1 MDVGEVKSQDEAVEP
16 SPTTVTTKVMSFL
29 DLPAE
34 TQHQIVGHCSQ
45 SDLICLSL
53 VSSHFRNLAAAQL
66 YRHFHIVFPDDD
78 DPAFDSPIDS
88 LAGGLETFVTS
99 EYDYAQHMRE
109 LLLDTLS
116 VGNKAETAYKPYL
129 FSLSCGKFMNTL
141 LLLTLRKA
149 KSLET
154 FHWNIRVELSR
165 QVYRAL
171 HQMTSLRH
179 LHLRLQAGPSLFEVP
194 PPLPY
199 SPVPSTAH
207 TAPTASYWH
216 PAADSS
222 LSSSSVSSGF
232 PYGGNSNT
240 ASLPSP
246 KALAPKNRRKTT
258 IDIDPPT
265 ISGFKKLKTLSVLD
279 IDSLELV
286 TEIKACIRNSSLTLN
301 KLKLSFSS
309 RLATQARKPRARD
322 LDVDDDDPDDD
333 FQVVPLPPPSSSWDD
348 AAPSVVAFRAQQ
360 ERKAQEA
367 VLGRIFDLEHYL
379 VKQEPQ
385 ALVPEKEKKDVPE
398 TATAAEPEH
407 SGPGQLFMDR
417 LKEVSDRLAL
427 ETEDGLDLDSETK
440 QEILAS
446 IYRAAKKYTDALDSA
461 TEPTA
466 ESATKT
472 KPEATTQAQVE
483 TETDDAKKDTKTS
496 FQTSDKVSSPEDI
509 DIEAPVATEDIE
521 EVVEQPAPP
530 GEVAEK
536 PTEQAVEKDQ
546 TPSPAVIRASL
557 TLEVQKENFSKV
569 VSQLQKLKDQAT
581 DLQNELVT
589 MHDSGG
595 LASDIANL
603 EKKVAEYG
611 LWIRSNQEELDIV
624 RREIQDAARQAGVNN
639 TEEEREYARI
649 CDYVK
654 STRGIPLRSFSV
666 YLMPLKAA
674 TLRSAVDLQVLH
686 KLTLLNVG
694 SQTGIWAMLTRE
706 NRKSPLPLR
715 KIFTDHASKVFL
727 ACVKQLQRVDELY
740 MLERS
745 ESYKPESFAPKAATS
760 MQDIRR
766 AVLKKHLASL
776 RRLVIKND
784 ADNTW
789 DADEKTVFLL
799 CNRGARLEELAVSL
813 NIRSMH
819 TLMQNIPLLAR
830 LRALYIPHFRS
841 NDTCPWVMRET
852 RRFLIDAVSHHPQL
866 KLEWL
871 AIDDDSV
878 VRILRSK
885 ADKEKRKEKKEKK
898 NKDKAAAGAGGTN
911 PIWMDAGYPAM
922 QLQQKLADELLS
934 DSDDDEVEPKLETI
948 ENIRFY
954 DVWGVRMFKKEMMA
968 GQL

>member
-1 MDVGEVKSQDEAVEP
+1 MLTSSVSQ
-16 SPTTVTTKVMSFL
+16 
-29 DLPAE
+29 
-34 TQHQIVGHCSQ
+34 CSQ
-45 SDLICLSL
+45 SDLICLAL
-53 VSSHFRNLAAAQL
+53 VSSHFRDLAAAQL

-88 LAGGLETFVTS
+88 LAGGLETFVTG

-116 VGNKAETAYKPYL
+116 VGGKAENAYKPYL
-129 FSLSCGKFMNTL
+129 YSLSCGKFMNTL
-141 LLLTLRKA
+141 LLLTLRRA
-149 KSLET
+149 TSLET

-171 HQMTSLRH
+171 HQMPSLRH

-199 SPVPSTAH
+199 SPAPSIAH

-216 PAADSS
+216 SGADAT
-222 LSSSSVSSGF
+222 LSTSSVSSGF
-232 PYGGNSNT
+232 LPYGT
-240 ASLPSP
+240 PASLPSP
-246 KALAPKNRRKTT
+246 KAVAPKNRRKTT

-265 ISGFKKLKTLSVLD
+265 ISGFKKLKTLSILD

-322 LDVDDDDPDDD
+322 LDDDDDDPDDD
-333 FQVVPLPPPSSSWDD
+333 FQVVPLPAPSSSWDD

-379 VKQEPQ
+379 VKKEPQ
-385 ALVPEKEKKDVPE
+385 SLAPEKEKTVVSETTVP
-398 TATAAEPEH
+398 AAGEP
-407 SGPGQLFMDR
+407 SLPAQLFMDR

-427 ETEDGLDLDSETK
+427 ETEEGLDLDPATK
-440 QEILAS
+440 QEILSS
-446 IYRAAKKYTDALDSA
+446 IHKAAKKYIEAMEAPAAPTAGPANKTEAEPTTEEKVKTETKDA
-461 TEPTA
+461 TEAKET
-466 ESATKT
+466 TKT
-472 KPEATTQAQVE
+472 T
-483 TETDDAKKDTKTS
+483 
-496 FQTSDKVSSPEDI
+496 FQTSDKVSSPDDI
-509 DIEAPVATEDIE
+509 DIEAPITTEDSDEATE
-521 EVVEQPAPP
+521 QPTLPEA
-530 GEVAEK
+530 AEK
-536 PTEQAVEKDQ
+536 PAEKTREKDQ
-546 TPSPAVIRASL
+546 VPSAAVIRASL

-569 VSQLQKLKDQAT
+569 VAQLQKLKDQAT

-589 MHDSGG
+589 MHDNGG

-611 LWIRSNQEELDIV
+611 LWIRSNQEELEIV
-624 RREIQDAARQAGVNN
+624 RREIQDAAKQAGVDT
-639 TEEEREYARI
+639 TEEEREFARI
-649 CDYVK
+649 SDYIK

-666 YLMPLKAA
+666 YLMPLKAS
-674 TLRSAVDLQVLH
+674 TLRDAVDLQALH

-694 SQTGIWAMLTRE
+694 SQTGIWAMLARE
-706 NRKSPLPLR
+706 NRKSALPLR

-727 ACVKQLQRVDELY
+727 ACVKQLNRVDELY

-745 ESYKPESFAPKAATS
+745 ESYKPESFAPKAGTT

-766 AVLKKHLASL
+766 AVLKKHLTTL

-784 ADNTW
+784 ADTAW

-813 NIRSMH
+813 NIRSM
-819 TLMQNIPLLAR
+819 
-830 LRALYIPHFRS
+830 
-841 NDTCPWVMRET
+841 V
-852 RRFLIDAVSHHPQL
+852 RFLSTGECRSTNTLTAHSDA
-866 KLEWL
+866 E
-871 AIDDDSV
+871 
-878 VRILRSK
+878 R
-885 ADKEKRKEKKEKK
+885 
-898 NKDKAAAGAGGTN
+898 AATG
-911 PIWMDAGYPAM
+911 
-922 QLQQKLADELLS
+922 
-934 DSDDDEVEPKLETI
+934 
-948 ENIRFY
+948 
-954 DVWGVRMFKKEMMA
+954 
-968 GQL
+968 